1 MGFNDL
7 KKFSSAEAGSTG
19 IATTVTNP
27 STTFGEILVAQIQ
40 PVAQGDFIYGF
51 NNQIFTTG
59 SFAGSSV
66 TSANSMAELN
76 SGTSASGSAVVQLRR
91 GLKYKPG
98 EGSLMR
104 STALFDT
111 PDAGNAQFVG
121 IGNAES
127 GYFVGYFGTDFGIL
141 HNSTAATEIQELSIT
156 SVDANA
162 QDITITLDG
171 TSTVINLDANSQ
183 PSTAAY
189 KIAQADYS
197 QVGSTGWVVDVIS
210 SSVYFAS
217 ARATPS
223 LTGSYSATG
232 INFTG
237 SFSRIQAGLSP
248 TSTFIPSGSFNK
260 DILDGTGISGMV
272 LDPQMG
278 NVYQIGFQYL
288 GFGNAKFFVTN
299 PLTGKPTQFHEI
311 ENANSRTTPV
321 LKNPNAAILA
331 TSANIGGTTSKTLR
345 TASMAAFTEGIVRR
359 LDPKYAK
366 SFSFTNVNSQTYV
379 PLALIKANRIY
390 KNQRCFGEIDFLK
403 IGASNQDNNKTLTV
417 ALFLGAII
425 DTGDGGT
432 ASAGVTYLEVDPD
445 SSIASTATLDP
456 AKDTISNLSSISP
469 FYEVVAGSAS
479 AVLDLL
485 SQLDFI
491 FGPGQE
497 VCLAIKT
504 SAQLSG
510 QVSVT
515 WFEQQ

>member
-1 MGFNDL
+1 
-7 KKFSSAEAGSTG
+7 
-19 IATTVTNP
+19 
-27 STTFGEILVAQIQ
+27 
-40 PVAQGDFIYGF
+40 
-51 NNQIFTTG
+51 
-59 SFAGSSV
+59 
-66 TSANSMAELN
+66 
-76 SGTSASGSAVVQLRR
+76 
-91 GLKYKPG
+91 
-98 EGSLMR
+98 
-104 STALFDT
+104 
-111 PDAGNAQFVG
+111 
-121 IGNAES
+121 
-127 GYFVGYFGTDFGIL
+127 
-141 HNSTAATEIQELSIT
+141 
-156 SVDANA
+156 
-162 QDITITLDG
+162 
-171 TSTVINLDANSQ
+171 
-183 PSTAAY
+183 
-189 KIAQADYS
+189 
-197 QVGSTGWVVDVIS
+197 
-210 SSVYFAS
+210 
-217 ARATPS
+217 
-223 LTGSYSATG
+223 
-232 INFTG
+232 
-237 SFSRIQAGLSP
+237 
-248 TSTFIPSGSFNK
+248 
-260 DILDGTGISGMV
+260 
-272 LDPQMG
+272 
-278 NVYQIGFQYL
+278 
-288 GFGNAKFFVTN
+288 
-299 PLTGKPTQFHEI
+299 
-311 ENANSRTTPV
+311 
-321 LKNPNAAILA
+321 
-331 TSANIGGTTSKTLR
+331 
-345 TASMAAFTEGIVRR
+345 MAAFTEGVVRR

>member
-1 MGFNDL
+1 
-7 KKFSSAEAGSTG
+7 
-19 IATTVTNP
+19 
-27 STTFGEILVAQIQ
+27 
-40 PVAQGDFIYGF
+40 
-51 NNQIFTTG
+51 
-59 SFAGSSV
+59 
-66 TSANSMAELN
+66 MAELN
-76 SGTSASGSAVVQLRR
+76 SGTSPSGSALVQLRR
-91 GLKYKPG
+91 GLKYKAG

-104 STALFDT
+104 ATALFDT
-111 PDAGNAQFVG
+111 PDVGNAQFVG

-127 GYFVGYFGTDFGIL
+127 GYFVGYFGTAFGIL

-156 SVDANA
+156 GVDADA

-171 TSTVINLDANSQ
+171 VSTVINLDANSQ

-189 KIAQADYS
+189 KIAQADFS
-197 QVGSTGWVVDVIS
+197 QVGSTGWVVDVVG

-223 LTGSYSATG
+223 LTGTYSATG

-237 SFSRIQAGLSP
+237 SFSRTQAGLSP

-260 DILDGTGISGMV
+260 DTLDGRGPTGMV

-288 GFGNAKFFVTN
+288 GFGNAKFYVSN

-311 ENANSRTTPV
+311 ENSNSRTTPV
-321 LKNPNAAILA
+321 LKNPNAAVIA

-345 TASMAAFTEGIVRR
+345 TASLAAFTEGVVRR

-379 PLALIKANRIY
+379 PLALIKANRIH
-390 KNQRCFGEIDFLK
+390 KNQRCYGEIDFLK
-403 IGASNQDNNKTLTV
+403 IGASNQANNQVLTV
-417 ALFLGAII
+417 GLFLGATIY
-425 DTGDGGT
+425 TGDAGT
-432 ASAGVTYLEVDPD
+432 ASAGVNYLEIDPD
-445 SSIASTATLDP
+445 NSIASVAILDP
-456 AKDTISNLSSISP
+456 NKDTMPNLSSISP

-504 SAQLSG
+504 SAQLDG